1 MYLTLIILLLR
12 IVGME
17 LRHLRYFHVLA
28 DELHFGRAAARL
40 HISQPPLTAHI
51 KDLEREV
58 GARLFDRTTRRVALT
73 GAGEVF
79 AERVGE
85 LLERLDDAVVEA
97 CDHAEGRRGRIGV
110 GFVSS
115 ASGTVLPPG
124 LRIFREIHPHVRVD
138 LSPLTTR
145 EQLDALAA
153 GSLDVGLIRSGGAE
167 PGLVVE
173 PLFSEPM
180 VAVLPVEHPLA
191 PRDNLRV
198 DDLVDERLIL
208 FPNDLMPAYVA
219 QIWAMFA
226 AIDAEPVVVQE
237 AIHHETV
244 VGLVSAGVGI
254 SILPASVSRFRPA
267 DVVIRPIEGAPTT
280 ALLIARPEESSNPA
294 VDGFVECL
302 RAAQRV
308 DG

>member
-1 MYLTLIILLLR
+1 
-12 IVGME
+12 ME
-17 LRHLRYFHVLA
+17 LRHLRYFRVLA
-28 DELHFGRAAARL
+28 EELHFGRAAARL

-73 GAGEVF
+73 AAGEVF
-79 AERVGE
+79 AGRVGGLLDE
-85 LLERLDDAVVEA
+85 LEDAVVEA
-97 CDHAEGRRGRIGV
+97 RDHAEGRRGRIRV

-124 LRIFREIHPHVRVD
+124 LRIFREIHPAVRVD

-153 GSLDVGLIRSGGAE
+153 GALDVGLIRSSGAE

-173 PLFSEPM
+173 PLLEEPM

-191 PRDNLRV
+191 ARAAIGV

-219 QIWAMFA
+219 QIWALFA
-226 AIDAEPVVVQE
+226 TIGAEPVVVQE

-280 ALLIARPEESSNPA
+280 ALLIARSAQESNP
-294 VDGFVECL
+294 VTEGFVECL

-308 DG
+308 DD

>member
-1 MYLTLIILLLR
+1 
-12 IVGME
+12 ME
-17 LRHLRYFHVLA
+17 LRHLRYFRVLA

-79 AERVGE
+79 AERVDA
-85 LLERLDDAVVEA
+85 LLDELDDAVLEA
-97 CDHAEGRRGRIGV
+97 RDHAEGRRGRIRV

-124 LRIFREIHPHVRVD
+124 LRIFREIHPLVRVD

-145 EQLDALAA
+145 EQLDALAV
-153 GSLDVGLIRSGGAE
+153 GTLDVGLIRSGGAD
-167 PGLVVE
+167 PGLSVE
-173 PLFSEPM
+173 PLFAEPM
-180 VAVLPVEHPLA
+180 VAVLPVEHALA
-191 PRDNLRV
+191 AQQDIDV
-198 DDLVDERLIL
+198 DDLIDERLIL
-208 FPNDLMPAYVA
+208 FPNELMPAYVA
-219 QIWAMFA
+219 QIWALFGTVG
-226 AIDAEPVVVQE
+226 AEPVVVQE

-254 SILPASVSRFRPA
+254 SILPASVERFRPA
-267 DVVIRPIEGAPTT
+267 DVVIRPINNAPTT
-280 ALLIARPEESSNPA
+280 ELVVARPADVVNPA

-308 DG
+308 DD

>member
-1 MYLTLIILLLR
+1 
-12 IVGME
+12 ME
-17 LRHLRYFHVLA
+17 LRHLRYFRVLA

-58 GARLFDRTTRRVALT
+58 GARLFDRTTRRVELT
-73 GAGEVF
+73 GAGAVF
-79 AERVGE
+79 AERVE
-85 LLERLDDAVVEA
+85 LLLADLDDAVAEVR
-97 CDHAEGRRGRIGV
+97 DHAAGRRGRIRV

-124 LRIFREIHPHVRVD
+124 LRIFREIHPDVRVD

-153 GSLDVGLIRSGGAE
+153 GSLDVGLIRSGGAD
-167 PGLVVE
+167 PGLTVE
-173 PLFSEPM
+173 SLFAEPM
-180 VAVLPVEHPLA
+180 VAVLPVEHALCS
-191 PRDNLRV
+191 RELIDV

-208 FPNDLMPAYVA
+208 FPSDLMPAYVA
-219 QIWAMFA
+219 QIWALFGTVGS
-226 AIDAEPVVVQE
+226 EPLVVQE

-254 SILPASVSRFRPA
+254 SILPASVERFRPS
-267 DVVIRPIEGAPTT
+267 DVVIRPIADAPMT
-280 ALLIARPEESSNPA
+280 ALLIARRADDANPA

-302 RAAQRV
+302 RAAQRI
-308 DG
+308 DD

>member
-1 MYLTLIILLLR
+1 
-12 IVGME
+12 ME
-17 LRHLRYFHVLA
+17 LRHLRYFRVLA

-51 KDLEREV
+51 KELEREV

-79 AERVGE
+79 AERVDA
-85 LLERLDDAVVEA
+85 LLDDLDDAVLEA
-97 CDHAEGRRGRIGV
+97 RDHAEGRRGRIRV

-124 LRIFREIHPHVRVD
+124 LRIFREIHPMVRVD

-145 EQLDALAA
+145 EQLDALTA
-153 GSLDVGLIRSGGAE
+153 GSLDVGLIRSGGAD
-167 PGLVVE
+167 PGLTVE
-173 PLFSEPM
+173 PLFAEPM
-180 VAVLPVEHPLA
+180 VAVVPVEHALA
-191 PRDNLRV
+191 SHESIDV

-219 QIWAMFA
+219 QIWALFA
-226 AIDAEPVVVQE
+226 TVGAEPLVVQE

-254 SILPASVSRFRPA
+254 SILPASVGRFRPA
-267 DVVIRPIEGAPTT
+267 DVVIRTINNAPTT
-280 ALLIARPEESSNPA
+280 ELLIARPTDLAKPA

-308 DG
+308 DA